1 MLGMAMNSAKLF
13 FAGKLFKDNK
23 TVVRQLM
30 MGAGAGVIAGIVIG
44 LFAPIWVAA
53 IAAVRPR
60 SSTPRC
66 AKCWKANE
74 CSWSRIPSCVRRRCG
89 Y

>member
-1 MLGMAMNSAKLF
+1 MFGMAMNSAKLF

-53 IAAVRPR
+53 IAAGAVSGAVQPVLFKDLKY
-60 SSTPRC
+60 
-66 AKCWKANE
+66 A
-74 CSWSRIPSCVRRRCG
+74 
-89 Y
+89 

>member
-44 LFAPIWVAA
+44 LFAPIWVAL
-53 IAAVRPR
+53 
-60 SSTPRC
+60 
-66 AKCWKANE
+66 
-74 CSWSRIPSCVRRRCG
+74 
-89 Y
+89 

>member
-44 LFAPIWVAA
+44 LFSPIWVAA
-53 IAAVRPR
+53 IAAGAVSGAVQPVLFKDLKY
-60 SSTPRC
+60 
-66 AKCWKANE
+66 A
-74 CSWSRIPSCVRRRCG
+74 
-89 Y
+89 

>member
-23 TVVRQLM
+23 AAMRQLM
-30 MGAGAGVIAGIVIG
+30 MGAGVGVIAGVVIG

-53 IAAVRPR
+53 IAAGAVSGAVQPVLVKDLKY
-60 SSTPRC
+60 
-66 AKCWKANE
+66 A
-74 CSWSRIPSCVRRRCG
+74 
-89 Y
+89 

>member
-53 IAAVRPR
+53 IAAGAV
-60 SSTPRC
+60 SGVLFKDLKY
-66 AKCWKANE
+66 A
-74 CSWSRIPSCVRRRCG
+74 
-89 Y
+89 

>member
-23 TVVRQLM
+23 AAMRQLM
-30 MGAGAGVIAGIVIG
+30 MGAGVGVIAGIVIG

-53 IAAVRPR
+53 IAAGAVSGAVQPVLFKDLKY
-60 SSTPRC
+60 
-66 AKCWKANE
+66 A
-74 CSWSRIPSCVRRRCG
+74 
-89 Y
+89 

>member
-23 TVVRQLM
+23 AAMRQLM
-30 MGAGAGVIAGIVIG
+30 MGAGVGVIAGVVIG

-53 IAAVRPR
+53 IAAGAAGGAAQPVLFKDLKY
-60 SSTPRC
+60 
-66 AKCWKANE
+66 A
-74 CSWSRIPSCVRRRCG
+74 
-89 Y
+89 

>member
-23 TVVRQLM
+23 AAMRQLM
-30 MGAGAGVIAGIVIG
+30 MGAGVGVIAGVVIG

-53 IAAVRPR
+53 IAAGAASGAAQPVLFKDLKY
-60 SSTPRC
+60 
-66 AKCWKANE
+66 A
-74 CSWSRIPSCVRRRCG
+74 
-89 Y
+89 